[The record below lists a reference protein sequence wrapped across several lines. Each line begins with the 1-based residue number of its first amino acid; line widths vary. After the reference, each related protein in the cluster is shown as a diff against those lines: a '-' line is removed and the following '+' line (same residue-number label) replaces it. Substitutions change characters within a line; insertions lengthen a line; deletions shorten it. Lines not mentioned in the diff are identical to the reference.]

1 MNPKYKAGDVV
12 KFETTRDD
20 GVRMIET
27 GTIEK
32 VDSLTNPVPYYT
44 IVQEVPYCKSRIV
57 HYVVETKIKHL
68 IVNPSDII
76 ESGNILVFGTCLVLK
91 DEDVVPCDYYIIR
104 YNGKLYYLE
113 MIGNECHYQMELNP
127 VDI

>member
-12 KFETTRDD
+12 KFEATTDD
-20 GVRMIET
+20 GIRMIET
-27 GTIEK
+27 GIIEK
-32 VDSLTNPVPYYT
+32 VDDLTNPVPYYT

-68 IVNPSDII
+68 IVNPSDMI
-76 ESGNILVFGTCLVLK
+76 ESGSILVFGTCLVAK

-113 MIGNECHYQMELNP
+113 MIGRECNYQMELNP